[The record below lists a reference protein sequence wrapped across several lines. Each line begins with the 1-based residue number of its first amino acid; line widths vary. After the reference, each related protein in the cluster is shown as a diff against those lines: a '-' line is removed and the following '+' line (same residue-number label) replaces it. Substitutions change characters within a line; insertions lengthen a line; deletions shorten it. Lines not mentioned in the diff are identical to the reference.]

1 MTTKITQT
9 KKILGQ
15 KMNKL
20 FNKKYIKKKS
30 LIIQI
35 CNSINSLHKNNF

>member
-9 KKILGQ
+9 KTILGQ

-20 FNKKYIKKKS
+20 FNKNYIKKKIPNYS
-30 LIIQI
+30 NL
-35 CNSINSLHKNNF
+35 